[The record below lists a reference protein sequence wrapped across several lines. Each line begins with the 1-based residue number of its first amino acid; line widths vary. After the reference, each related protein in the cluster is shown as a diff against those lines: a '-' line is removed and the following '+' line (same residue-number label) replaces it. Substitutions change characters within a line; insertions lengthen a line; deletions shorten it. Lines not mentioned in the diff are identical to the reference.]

1 MISPMAWTRRCIIL
15 AGVLWFCFL
24 MKLVFY
30 TGFVPLWEGYDEFAH
45 FAFVQHLADSYKL
58 PDLLTARTSLEV
70 AESLRL
76 APVPWTIRQWTPGW
90 TTEDDFWRLP
100 ASSQEQRE
108 RGLKQIPPALSREPS
123 RVLRSYEAQQP
134 PLAYLLYSIPYALF
148 RSASLLTRAWVVRIA
163 GSAIAS
169 LVVPF
174 GFILARRI
182 FGNPMQAVG
191 AVAIVAS
198 MPELMM
204 TADHGG
210 NEPLGIVLGTACVY
224 GLCLLVADLR
234 KPIRH
239 ALFLGC
245 LLGCGLL
252 SKAYFL
258 TMIPAIAG
266 TFVVLLWRTPKSRR
280 RIAIQLIV
288 TFVVATAIAGWWYGR
303 ALHATGTLTG
313 EQIAIAARQSTTP
326 TLRAIEKIDW
336 FRVAD
341 FALASHLWLGGWS
354 FLVLRAWMYRVME
367 LVFLVAC
374 AGLVFRFV
382 RRDMRLPA
390 ASLPYRT
397 NAAGSRMSGQLV
409 ICMAILLSF
418 GAGMAYYAFTTY
430 LATGK
435 AGVLGY
441 YAYALVVPEAVCLVA
456 GICALVPVAWKRF
469 IVPTLVVFFAAMEV
483 YGTVLCLM
491 PYYAGITVHT
501 ARGSVPAMQASRLW
515 NGGIAEIFRN
525 LAVNKPD
532 FLPAGVLLAL
542 WVGFLLAVAGIVA
555 VSVLVASLGE
565 RGESGTGAE
574 NGLVPLR
581 PR

>member
-1 MISPMAWTRRCIIL
+1 MISRMTWTRRCLIL
-15 AGVLWFCFL
+15 TGVIWFCFL
-24 MKLVFY
+24 TKLVFY
-30 TGFVPLWEGYDEFAH
+30 AGFVPLWEGYDEFAH
-45 FAFVQHLADSYKL
+45 FAFVQHLAGSHEL
-58 PDLLTARTSLEV
+58 PDLLNARTSLEV

-90 TTEDDFWRLP
+90 ATEDFWRLP
-100 ASSQEQRE
+100 PSSRQQRE
-108 RGLKQIPPALSREPS
+108 RELKGISRALARQPS
-123 RVLRSYEAQQP
+123 PDLRSYEAQQP

-148 RSASLLTRAWVVRIA
+148 QGTSLLTRAWVVRMA
-163 GSAIAS
+163 GAVIVS
-169 LVVPF
+169 LVVPL

-182 FGNPMQAVG
+182 FGNPMQSVG

-239 ALFLGC
+239 AVFLGC

-252 SKAYFL
+252 TKAYFL

-266 TFVVLLWRTPKSRR
+266 TFAVLLWRAPESRR
-280 RIAIQLIV
+280 RIAVQLIV
-288 TFVVATAIAGWWYGR
+288 TFAVATAIAGWWYGR
-303 ALHATGTLTG
+303 AIHATGTLTG

-326 TLRAIEKIDW
+326 TLRAIKKIDW
-336 FRVAD
+336 FRVTD
-341 FALASHLWLGGWS
+341 FALVSHLWLGGWS
-354 FLVLRAWMYRVME
+354 FLVLRAWMYHVME
-367 LVFLVAC
+367 LILLAAC
-374 AGLVFRFV
+374 SGLIFRFV
-382 RRDMRLPA
+382 RKRLSVTLAICIA
-390 ASLPYRT
+390 A
-397 NAAGSRMSGQLV
+397 QV
-409 ICMAILLSF
+409 CF
-418 GAGMAYYAFTTY
+418 WAGMAYYAFTTY

-435 AGVLGY
+435 AAAFGY
-441 YAYALVVPEAVCLVA
+441 YAYALVVPEAVCLTA
-456 GICALVPVAWKRF
+456 GISALVPVAWKRF
-469 IVPTLVVFFAAMEV
+469 IVPGLVVVFAAMEV

-491 PYYAGITVHT
+491 PYYSGITAHT
-501 ARGSVPAMQASRLW
+501 ARGSVPVMQASRLW
-515 NGGIAEIFRN
+515 HGGIPELFRN

-532 FLPAGVLLAL
+532 FLSAGVLLAL
-542 WVGFLLAVAGIVA
+542 WVGFFFAVAGIVT

-565 RGESGTGAE
+565 RGEPGTGAA